1 MSNEKETKKVSFP
14 VAIVTLVIMV
24 AVMAF
29 GFLISKW
36 IWGSALST
44 VTVFIMVLLAMVLV
58 AMCAGFKLNTIQEAL
73 IAGCQKAIL
82 VVLILLTVGMVV
94 GTWIVSGVIPSI
106 IYYGLKI
113 LHPSVFLLVGFLIC
127 CIVSFF
133 TGSCYTAVATLG
145 VAFMGIGSGLGIG
158 AGLTAGMVVSG
169 AIFGDKMSP
178 FSDTTNL
185 APAAAETD
193 IFLHIKSMLYTTVP
207 SLLIA
212 CVLYFVLGLGYSS
225 ASIDVENV
233 NAIMDGITSTFR
245 VNPFLMLIPVLT
257 IVLVIKKVPAFLALL
272 AGAVM
277 GLIVAFFAQP
287 QFEAAQILNS
297 MATGFK
303 AEFAND
309 MVGRLFNRGGV
320 SSMMTTVSLTL
331 FCLAFG
337 ELITR
342 MGVLSAI
349 LDKLGNLVKKPGPLV
364 FTTLIS
370 CLLTVILTA
379 SQYVAI
385 LLPGEIFR
393 DSYKEA
399 DVAPYVLSR
408 TLEDGG
414 TIFSY
419 LIPWSAAAIYV
430 SSTLGVTTLDYLPY
444 AFLPI
449 LCPIFAIIY
458 AATGFA
464 LFKTN
469 GAPVKGKGPWF
480 SKKEKLEA
488 QKN

>member
-73 IAGCQKAIL
+73 ISGCQKAIL

-233 NAIMDGITSTFR
+233 NAIMDGIASTFR

-370 CLLTVILTA
+370 CLLH
-379 SQYVAI
+379 
-385 LLPGEIFR
+385 
-393 DSYKEA
+393 
-399 DVAPYVLSR
+399 
-408 TLEDGG
+408 
-414 TIFSY
+414 
-419 LIPWSAAAIYV
+419 
-430 SSTLGVTTLDYLPY
+430 
-444 AFLPI
+444 
-449 LCPIFAIIY
+449 C
-458 AATGFA
+458 
-464 LFKTN
+464 
-469 GAPVKGKGPWF
+469 
-480 SKKEKLEA
+480 
-488 QKN
+488 